1 MINKKVNS
9 IEEFTEYQVK
19 NYIEYFSFKNEYSEE
34 VDYIPDIIIFIENSN
49 YYSDYSDVSILRIS
63 KIKSKEYNLQGINTI
78 ILDKVVNEGK
88 GAYLLKSKII

>member
-1 MINKKVNS
+1 MSKFKIKIYILIAIFCFVINIKVNS

-49 YYSDYSDVSILRIS
+49 YYFDYSDVNILRIS
-63 KIKSKEYNLQGINTI
+63 KIKSKEYNLIR
-78 ILDKVVNEGK
+78 
-88 GAYLLKSKII
+88 YH